1 MNLSSLNTG
10 QMTDTFRIFI
20 YIINDVYSL
29 IVCKGTSFFSIMKG
43 IWGESSI
50 EGLNYVLYGLKIMLA
65 IGAMPHLPC

>member
-1 MNLSSLNTG
+1 
-10 QMTDTFRIFI
+10 MTDTFRIFI

>member
-1 MNLSSLNTG
+1 
-10 QMTDTFRIFI
+10 MTDTFRIFI

-50 EGLNYVLYGLKIMLA
+50 EGLNYVFYGLKFMAA